1 MKRLFIILLV
11 LSGCYY
17 KEYEIV
23 EVTAPNWTSD
33 GKIVFIK
40 DVNHVRDRYTVA
52 GMTGNVEG
60 GWESLILCE
69 INSDGTGYREICELW
84 RAEGYAFWIGIN
96 SLSSAGDW
104 IVFDLR
110 VEDDSVHR
118 ICVIRR
124 DGTGFYNTGVIG
136 LHPDC
141 SPDASKIVYEKPGEG
156 IWVMDRDGGNNHC
169 IVPDPDAKYPAWSPD
184 GRRIAYIIFS
194 SASLTKDS
202 LCITDTLGQ
211 VLKTFWLRI
220 NPPDWGDSN
229 TVCASNGYY
238 AIIIH
243 INSEIIDSLENI
255 TMGDAPLKWSL
266 DGSKFIAYDAEGW
279 YVINIEGTN
288 KWYLHEKIGGER

>member
-136 LHPDC
+136 LHPDF
-141 SPDASKIVYEKPGEG
+141 SPDASKIVYEKPDSG
-156 IWVMDRDGGNNHC
+156 IWIMDRDGGNNHC

-184 GRRIAYIIFS
+184 DTLIAYLRGYTTWIVD
-194 SASLTKDS
+194 TNGDS
-202 LCITDTLGQ
+202 IRCYP
-211 VLKTFWLRI
+211 KTYFY
-220 NPPDWGDSN
+220 DWGGKGTGEIFVGLWSG
-229 TVCASNGYY
+229 GYAKISIY
-238 AIIIH
+238 
-243 INSEIIDSLENI
+243 SGDIDSV
-255 TMGDAPLKWSL
+255 TMCIWHVSL
-266 DGSKFIAYDAEGW
+266 DGDYYIGEDKDGYFICKKVGSQ
-279 YVINIEGTN
+279 
-288 KWYLHEKIGGER
+288 KWYLQDKIEGGE